1 MRETEHV
8 RTATQIRKAYCDDV
22 IAISRS
28 RVSTMHGLNIEK
40 KNKTDTE
47 QSRNRDSRYHSIP
60 NKYMIERNV
69 HLLVANGIE
78 RLFGDYFITI

>member
-28 RVSTMHGLNIEK
+28 RVSTMVSTLK
-40 KNKTDTE
+40 KNNKTKTE
-47 QSRNRDSRYHSIP
+47 RNRNRDSRYYSNP
-60 NKYMIERNV
+60 NKYMIELNL
-69 HLLVANGIE
+69 HLLVADGIE